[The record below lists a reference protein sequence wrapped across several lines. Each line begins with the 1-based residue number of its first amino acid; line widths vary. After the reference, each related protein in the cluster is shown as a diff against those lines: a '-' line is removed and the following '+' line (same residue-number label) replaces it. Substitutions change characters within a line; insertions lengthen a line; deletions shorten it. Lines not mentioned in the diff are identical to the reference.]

1 MIWVDNEVLIE
12 YNDDNKLVAQIL
24 LTATDDIHNH
34 LLSLADFYKS
44 TGIKNFDELL
54 FDYDGL
60 SNIYVNITE
69 DMELKSIDIN
79 VDYYESKKQ
88 GLYNAQDVSMIN
100 YYENIIDK
108 FTEKDL
114 KQIQD
119 AIIKETERY
128 LKHSLREEFAKYK
141 N

>member
-12 YNDDNKLVAQIL
+12 YDNDNKLVAQIL
-24 LTATDDIHNH
+24 LTATDDIYNH

-88 GLYNAQDVSMIN
+88 GSYNAQDISMIN

-108 FTEKDL
+108 FTKKDL
-114 KQIQD
+114 KQIRD
-119 AIIKETERY
+119 LIIKETERY